1 MDPYGYHTKLIELAY
16 NLAAGGAK
24 DQADV
29 LRRFRTTYRH
39 MAASVDSV
47 MVELGQGPFGPM
59 PGAMPGMQLP
69 DVSKLLDETDKGLET
84 L

>member
-1 MDPYGYHTKLIELAY
+1 MDPFGYHTKLIELAY

-29 LRRFRTTYRH
+29 LRRFRTVYRH

-47 MVELGQGPFGPM
+47 MVELQQGAFGPM
-59 PGAMPGMQLP
+59 GPGMPGMQVP
-69 DVSKLLDETDKGLET
+69 DVTKLLDETEKGLES